1 MGPLFLAFQRCT
13 FAFAAVLRIGS
24 IVFVDRTARM
34 LVECFPTCHRR
45 QHHDIVLLRLDTQA
59 LVRSACSNSMALRPP
74 VFGMRST
81 ILRVIVSA
89 VPKPGEIRE
98 AENILGAT

>member
-1 MGPLFLAFQRCT
+1 MSSLSGFPALNICFCSDPPNR
-13 FAFAAVLRIGS
+13 
-24 IVFVDRTARM
+24 VFVDRTARM
-34 LVECFPTCHRR
+34 LMECFPTCHRR
-45 QHHDIVLLRLDTQA
+45 EHHDIVMLRLDAQA
-59 LVRSACSNSMALRPP
+59 LVRSACSNLVALRPP